1 MLIPVATPQPENK
14 ILAKQQMNKYLMVFI
29 VKSLIRVGRNFY
41 YGKIVK
47 NNNEFQVLSA
57 NRIYVSVLRHNVE
70 IILHSL
76 DENLM
81 K

>member
-1 MLIPVATPQPENK
+1 MLTPVAIPQPENK
-14 ILAKQQMNKYLMVFI
+14 ILAKQHKNKYLMVFI
-29 VKSLIRVGRNFY
+29 VISLIRVGRNFY
-41 YGKIVK
+41 YGKTVK

>member
-47 NNNEFQVLSA
+47 NNNELQVLSA

-70 IILHSL
+70 IILHSP